1 MLAIDLWRQFK
12 IFMAVVS
19 CVVFCLAIPD
29 LGAAESSPHLEG
41 EVAIEIQNDWNYDS
55 EDRDNEHNQLFTKIE
70 PEATL
75 HIVPS
80 LSLFAHAVIEPVRDP
95 GPGEN
100 RAFEDEGTFIE
111 DLFLRYE
118 TDKFAFQGGKF
129 TPRFGLTWDIA
140 PGIYG
145 TDFAEAGYEFS
156 ERIGVLGSVTFA
168 DGKKIGSHILSAHTF
183 FLDTSVL
190 SQSVGRGRGTTD
202 KMDGG
207 VSNTEDF
214 TSYAFTLDGENVAA
228 IDGLSY
234 RLAYIRQAPGDG
246 DQSDEKGVAVGVT
259 HNIDLGGGF
268 SLSPLFEYVHFD
280 DAEGVGGQDR
290 DFLTLAGRLDWN
302 SWNLSVAYTKRDT
315 KASGSEEIEDFQFQ
329 TSVGYQFAFGLEV
342 NVGWYIGN
350 ENAIETRRIGALLA
364 YTVTF

>member
-1 MLAIDLWRQFK
+1 MLTIDLRTQFK
-12 IFMAVVS
+12 KLLAVAW
-19 CVVFCLAIPD
+19 CVVLSLAIPD
-29 LGAAESSPHLEG
+29 VGAAESSPRFEG
-41 EVAIEIQNDWNYDS
+41 KAVIEIQNDWNYDS
-55 EDRDNEHNQLFTKIE
+55 EDRDNEHNQLFTTIE

-75 HIVPS
+75 HLVPG

-95 GPGEN
+95 GPGED
-100 RAFEDEGTFIE
+100 RAFEDEGAFIE

-118 TDKFAFQGGKF
+118 TDRFAFQGGKF

-156 ERIGVLGSVTFA
+156 ERIGVLGSVTLA
-168 DGKKIGSHILSAHTF
+168 DGKIFGSHTLSAHTF

-202 KMDGG
+202 KVDGG
-207 VSNTEDF
+207 VSNTENF

-228 IDGLSY
+228 IDGLGY
-234 RLAYIRQAPGDG
+234 HLAYIRQAPGNG
-246 DQSDEKGVAVGVT
+246 DQSDERGFAVAVT
-259 HNIDLGGGF
+259 HNIDLGDGF
-268 SLSPLFEYVHFD
+268 SLSPLIEYVHFG

-315 KASGSEEIEDFQFQ
+315 KATGSEEIEDFQFQ

-342 NVGWYIGN
+342 NLGWYIGN
-350 ENAIETRRIGALLA
+350 ENGIETRRIGALLA
-364 YTVTF
+364 YTVPF